1 MTSELGRKVR
11 QTMNFSRSYRAGERR
26 SKADRDVDCDG
37 LVGRFGALANAAGIM
52 HDIRAAGP
60 VWSAASASGGA

>member
-11 QTMNFSRSYRAGERR
+11 QIMNFLRSYRAGARR
-26 SKADRDVDCDG
+26 SKA
-37 LVGRFGALANAAGIM
+37 GRAGGGRGPVRGFGALANAAGIM